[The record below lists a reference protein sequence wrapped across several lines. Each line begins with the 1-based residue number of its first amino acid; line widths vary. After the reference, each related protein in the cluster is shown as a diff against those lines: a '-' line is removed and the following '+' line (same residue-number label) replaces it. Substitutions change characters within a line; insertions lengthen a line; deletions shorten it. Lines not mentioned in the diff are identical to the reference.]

1 LSIIANT
8 QHPET
13 ALTGLQVAF
22 SKPFILASASS
33 RRRDILRAAGFDFI
47 IEVSNAEPDSAGPA
61 DARLQQALDDD
72 AAVRFALN
80 AARAKALDVAAANP
94 YRLIVAA
101 DTVVLVGNEL
111 LGKPADPA
119 DAARMLRALS
129 GKANSVTTAI
139 AIACAENRDPT
150 VLLQDHETSRVIFAE
165 LTQQQIDDYVRTGEP
180 LDKAGAYAVQGLGAA
195 LIQRVEGSF
204 LNVVGLPITKLCDM
218 LQQLGYP
225 VPPHH
230 NN

>member
-1 LSIIANT
+1 MANT

-22 SKPFILASASS
+22 SKPLILASASS
-33 RRRDILRAAGFDFI
+33 RRRDILRDAGFDFI
-47 IEVSNAEPDSAGPA
+47 VEVSNAEPDSAAPA
-61 DARLQQALDDD
+61 DPRLQQALDDD
-72 AAVRFALN
+72 AAVRFALS

-101 DTVVLVGNEL
+101 DTMVLLGNEL
-111 LGKPADPA
+111 LGKPTGPA

-129 GKANSVTTAI
+129 GKTNSVTTAI
-139 AIACAENRDPT
+139 AIACADNRGPT

-225 VPPHH
+225 VPLHH